1 MGSGAWDSYT
11 YTSHLA
17 AKAAAGKSTFDY
29 TDQIRSGQTSAKANS
44 LLDPKVKAGDASSFA
59 GKVMREV
66 VTSDEHPNPTPIAI
80 VLDVTGSNYTA
91 AVAVH
96 AKLPQ
101 LFGLL
106 QRKGLIEDP
115 QILIAATGDANSDRV
130 PLQVGQFESDNRIDA
145 MIEAMY
151 LEGFG
156 GGQAHETYEL
166 AAYFLARHTY
176 LEPWH
181 KQGRKGYC
189 NTPDAPVWMAD
200 GSFKEIG
207 DIMPGDVVM
216 GWSQFNGKRCFKPS
230 RVVGVQHRHADNVV
244 EAVTESGRKIKCT
257 TDHRWLSAHHG
268 SGSRT
273 EDIWTSVIP
282 GPRGGNLSHVLDP
295 TPIVPEDLREEAAWL
310 AGVYDGEG
318 HDLSISQ
325 SDAHNPEVCARIGA
339 ALTKLGFEWEY
350 RNKRK
355 GSGGDFFIHGGVQ
368 ARVDLLNKL
377 PITRRAALQW
387 ILESRHAKY
396 KHGEVRPREMHRRID
411 RVVQVNPLPPQEVVS
426 LQTETNN
433 YIAWGFASSNCIF
446 IGDEKP
452 YDRVKASQ
460 VRTHIGVDIEADV
473 PTTQVFEELK
483 EQYEPFF
490 LFQKQGSY
498 SESQVLPSWRKLLN
512 EQAVTLEDP
521 NNVCEFIAGL
531 LLLREGGLDLD
542 EVEDE
547 LADAGFNTTA
557 IRSASKTLALVGAGG
572 SGGAV
577 AKTDGSLGLDD
588 DSTGADRL

>member
-1 MGSGAWDSYT
+1 MPNSKHTAKENVMGSGAWDSYT
-11 YTSHLA
+11 YTSHLT

-44 LLDPKVKAGDASSFA
+44 LLDPKVKAGDASPFA

-66 VTSDEHPNPTPIAI
+66 VISDEHPNPTPIAI

-181 KQGRKGYC
+181 KQGRKGY
-189 NTPDAPVWMAD
+189 A
-200 GSFKEIG
+200 
-207 DIMPGDVVM
+207 
-216 GWSQFNGKRCFKPS
+216 
-230 RVVGVQHRHADNVV
+230 
-244 EAVTESGRKIKCT
+244 
-257 TDHRWLSAHHG
+257 
-268 SGSRT
+268 
-273 EDIWTSVIP
+273 
-282 GPRGGNLSHVLDP
+282 
-295 TPIVPEDLREEAAWL
+295 
-310 AGVYDGEG
+310 
-318 HDLSISQ
+318 
-325 SDAHNPEVCARIGA
+325 
-339 ALTKLGFEWEY
+339 
-350 RNKRK
+350 
-355 GSGGDFFIHGGVQ
+355 
-368 ARVDLLNKL
+368 
-377 PITRRAALQW
+377 
-387 ILESRHAKY
+387 
-396 KHGEVRPREMHRRID
+396 
-411 RVVQVNPLPPQEVVS
+411 
-426 LQTETNN
+426 
-433 YIAWGFASSNCIF
+433 IF

-460 VRTHIGVDIEADV
+460 VRAHIGVDIEADV

-498 SESQVLPSWRKLLN
+498 SEGQVLPSWRKLLN

-547 LADAGFNTTA
+547 LHDAGFDATA
-557 IRSASKTLALVGAGG
+557 IRSASKTLALVGPGG

-588 DSTGADRL
+588 STGTDRL